1 MICLSSASNFASPRL
16 LYRLLHPRSA
26 TQCLIYGCPASFPF
40 EQHRS
45 MVALGGFCPFLSHA
59 RKESTTLR
67 LENWGASPAHRY
79 PARTGRHAPSPAK
92 TPHSG
97 SPPTGLFSTNFLDER
112 PVMEIKAFGFRS
124 RNVGETKSGTRTSR
138 QLLDQLNPT
147 KRAHPLVP

>member
-26 TQCLIYGCPASFPF
+26 TQCLIYGCPALSLLSNIGVWLPWEAF
-40 EQHRS
+40 
-45 MVALGGFCPFLSHA
+45 ALFFRMPV
-59 RKESTTLR
+59 K
-67 LENWGASPAHRY
+67 SPPRY
-79 PARTGRHAPSPAK
+79 VSRTGGHHRRIAIPLARGVMLHLRQKSPR
-92 TPHSG
+92 SG
-97 SPPTGLFSTNFLDER
+97 SPPTGPFSTNFLDER